1 MKINKLV
8 TCNKCGVYLRS
19 YWLKDG
25 ICNGCRNPHLVV
37 TAIVKCD
44 HPRISQTANVPADE
58 SSIDPIQPRG
68 TH

>member
-25 ICNGCRNPHLVV
+25 ICNACRNPDLVV
-37 TAIVKCD
+37 TAIVKCN
-44 HPRISQTANVPADE
+44 HPAISHSGLTAGDCLVCGENIVPF
-58 SSIDPIQPRG
+58 
-68 TH
+68 